1 MAPDHSSARPD
12 SPLSEPAVGSALSRF
27 APLNDGFASRTQSIN
42 ALLAPYSVVC
52 GTGSWIEAHLVARL
66 GYVQGIPNLQGCG
79 VTPDEV
85 VKLCKQAPAPVLV
98 FLSSSIAADHG
109 IALCLQLKAMANVPS
124 IFFLIDLP
132 SRLPPD
138 GTIMC
143 DAIVSAASFGNGAV
157 RDALVAI
164 SKGQSYRDPALISD
178 DVSSTTVALKPREQQ
193 VLELLARGMSNKQ
206 IGFKLN
212 IAAVTVRDY
221 VQQLCQKF
229 DALNRTDVVFKA
241 TCSGFLSPPPDSPDR
256 SCPSPVLNVF
266 THPWAG

>member
-1 MAPDHSSARPD
+1 MARDHCRARPD
-12 SPLSEPAVGSALSRF
+12 PPLSEPAVRSARPRF
-27 APLNDGFASRTQSIN
+27 ALPIDGFAARTQSIN

-66 GYVQGIPNLQGCG
+66 GDVQGIPNLLGCG

-85 VKLCKQAPAPVLV
+85 VKLCKQASAPVLV
-98 FLSSSIAADHG
+98 FLTSSIAADHG
-109 IALCLQLKAMANVPS
+109 IALCLQLKALANVPS

-138 GTIMC
+138 GTLMC

-164 SKGQSYRDPALISD
+164 SQGQSYRDPALNSHDCPSATI
-178 DVSSTTVALKPREQQ
+178 ALKPREQQ
-193 VLELLARGMSNKQ
+193 VLELLALGMSNKE

-221 VQQLCQKF
+221 VQHLCRRF

-241 TCSGFLSPPPDSPDR
+241 TCSGFLPQSSDFP
-256 SCPSPVLNVF
+256 
-266 THPWAG
+266 